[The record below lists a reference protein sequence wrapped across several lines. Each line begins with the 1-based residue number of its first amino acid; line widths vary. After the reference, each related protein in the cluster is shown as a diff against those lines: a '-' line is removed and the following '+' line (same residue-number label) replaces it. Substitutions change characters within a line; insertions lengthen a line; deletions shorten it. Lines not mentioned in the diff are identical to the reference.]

1 MALSLSDVIKTKK
14 LKKEDKQ
21 NENGENF
28 LRKKFAPF
36 QVDPSLEISEKPLV
50 ENINT
55 IPETN
60 LSQSEAKV
68 EPELSQS
75 EAKHEPLLKP
85 KLSHNE
91 VEVETN
97 LSQSEAKVEPELQKK
112 TKLQDK
118 VEPQPEPQL
127 ETNLSQSEAKVEP
140 TRQLESLT
148 GLQRESLFYIFD
160 SCLKNGSKISGL
172 ISISNVA
179 LTLKTTTAAARKA
192 IQRLEAKRYIS
203 RSSYKDG
210 RGGWT
215 KYEVPHPVYLELLT
229 SQTRANLEPKLSQ
242 SEAKVEPQPEPQP
255 EPRLSNSSSIVL
267 NNKNT
272 TTEERPEIRVP
283 ENLKGLFSRNELNS
297 LVEKNLL
304 SIDLLQQSLDHFSYD
319 MEHKCVKA
327 KTSPINLFFGLA
339 RSGRVYRSLK
349 MLKDETEDLRAYE
362 MEYNKA
368 LSENR
373 VLREKQSS
381 SQEENNFAKDLS
393 ESSELFQDWFSSTKR
408 DEHLSLVRSSEF
420 CPYGS
425 ELYLT
430 VLKAAFVEQVYKKQ
444 K

>member
-91 VEVETN
+91 VEV
-97 LSQSEAKVEPELQKK
+97 
-112 TKLQDK
+112 
-118 VEPQPEPQL
+118 

-339 RSGRVYRSLK
+339 RSGKVYRSLK